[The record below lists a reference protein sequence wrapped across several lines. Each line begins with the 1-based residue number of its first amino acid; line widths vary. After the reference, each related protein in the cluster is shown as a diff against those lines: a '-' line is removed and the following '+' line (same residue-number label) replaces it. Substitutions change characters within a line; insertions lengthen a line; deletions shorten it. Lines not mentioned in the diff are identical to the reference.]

1 MRVLIVEDEQDLQNI
16 LVKRLNTE
24 HYSVDACGNGEDA
37 LNYINM
43 ATYDLIVLDIMI
55 PGIDGLQV
63 LQRLRADNNTT
74 PVLLLTA
81 KDTIDDRVTGLDLGA
96 DDYLVKPFAFD
107 ELLARMRVLMRR
119 KSGNTSNVFEIVDLV
134 VDCNMH
140 KVTRGDQV
148 ITLSSKEFAI
158 LEYMIRN
165 KEVVLTR
172 DKIEQHAWNYDYEGG
187 SNIIDVYIRYLR
199 KKIDSQFETK
209 LIHTVRGTGY
219 VLRVE
224 S

>member
-16 LVKRLNTE
+16 LVKRLNAE
-24 HYSVDACGNGEDA
+24 HYSVDACRNGEDA
-37 LNYINM
+37 LDYINM

-107 ELLARMRVLMRR
+107 ELLARIRVLMRR
-119 KSGNTSNVFEIVDLV
+119 KNR
-134 VDCNMH
+134 
-140 KVTRGDQV
+140 K
-148 ITLSSKEFAI
+148 
-158 LEYMIRN
+158 
-165 KEVVLTR
+165 
-172 DKIEQHAWNYDYEGG
+172 
-187 SNIIDVYIRYLR
+187 YI
-199 KKIDSQFETK
+199 
-209 LIHTVRGTGY
+209 
-219 VLRVE
+219 
-224 S
+224 